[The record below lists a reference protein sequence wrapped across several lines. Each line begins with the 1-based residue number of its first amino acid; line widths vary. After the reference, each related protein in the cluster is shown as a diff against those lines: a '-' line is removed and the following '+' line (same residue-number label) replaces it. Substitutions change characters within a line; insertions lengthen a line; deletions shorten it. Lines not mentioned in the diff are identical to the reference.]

1 MELGWGESDTQSS
14 YRPCAVLP
22 DWHYIELLLHPTHPA
37 ESNSTSLGWPLPGS
51 PATSV
56 ALQCISGTKPSLL
69 QLCILCLAMLNC
81 LTFLRPARPAWVLRC
96 PSSLQFYTLQFCE
109 SYPLAGSARTRLSY
123 STASNSSS
131 TRAPSHRRVSVSLL
145 YLNPMTLSQR

>member
-1 MELGWGESDTQSS
+1 MELGWGESDTQFS

-22 DWHYIELLLHPTHPA
+22 DWHYRVAPTSNTSGREQLHLTWVAP
-37 ESNSTSLGWPLPGS
+37 SWVPGNVGCS
-51 PATSV
+51 SV
-56 ALQCISGTKPSLL
+56 YLWDKTFFS

-109 SYPLAGSARTRLSY
+109 SYPLAGSARTRLSC
-123 STASNSSS
+123 STATNSSS
-131 TRAPSHRRVSVSLL
+131 TRAPSHRQVSVSLL